1 MTWILPDRL
10 ITSHCA
16 TDTEAST
23 WEFIKSLAEK
33 SAPSLLARSKPL
45 PSKTLLQK
53 WRKGKLIR
61 VQSGLTYGL
70 SLGTHFVEKWMSS
83 QVDSLASPS
92 QQPGSETPIPIQD
105 TSSLQSTKESEYADL
120 PLFSSK
126 TSRESSQPNCRGTD
140 GVTPQELPFCFMSS
154 ASWKEWVTQ
163 QRQEYS
169 ARLKSAHPTSE
180 SGCSSWPTAAARDW
194 KGCGNAVDRK
204 DGKHRMDTLEAVV
217 KFGQPVPESH
227 STNGSRQECADWGSI
242 VDPFGEVMFAGSA
255 STWPTPSI
263 CGNHNRK
270 GASETSG
277 DGLST
282 AAKQWATPQSR
293 DHRSGGQERWENPEE
308 RSRNLNDQLATTSN
322 TQNAKLN
329 PRWVETLMGVPQR
342 WTMPDP
348 EQSNRTDELRM
359 LGNGCVPD
367 TVAKAFVT
375 LAGRHLNHK
384 HQ

>member
-70 SLGTHFVEKWMSS
+70 SLGTPFVEKWMSS

-140 GVTPQELPFCFMSS
+140 GVTPQELPFCSMSS
-154 ASWKEWVTQ
+154 ASWKEWVTA

-180 SGCSSWPTAAARDW
+180 SGCSSWPTAAARDYRDSPGMAK
-194 KGCGNAVDRK
+194 KGVNPDGSIRKRVDQLARAVY
-204 DGKHRMDTLEAVV
+204 
-217 KFGQPVPESH
+217 GQPAPESH
-227 STNGSRQECADWGSI
+227 STNGSRQECAD
-242 VDPFGEVMFAGSA
+242 
-255 STWPTPSI
+255 
-263 CGNHNRK
+263 
-270 GASETSG
+270 
-277 DGLST
+277 
-282 AAKQWATPQSR
+282 QWATPQSR

-308 RSRNLNDQLATTSN
+308 RSRNLNDHLATTSN